1 MTGHRPLITP
11 VTQSTGHGSIA
22 ALAGM
27 GKEFCS
33 QQLTLCTIANQ
44 THRWQAKTPGDPG
57 RERSGGRIKSL

>member
-33 QQLTLCTIANQ
+33 QQLTLCRIANQ
-44 THRWQAKTPGDPG
+44 THRWQAKTPGI
-57 RERSGGRIKSL
+57 REENSLEVALNH